1 MLFRSPSFSASDSLL
16 AEAAAAG
23 ARAAR
28 PRATAPAAALPRP
41 AFGSSPNLQALVL
54 EAEAADARPEAAFY
68 EVTIASVD
76 QPKLLSR
83 LSEALVRGGSF
94 LFAFFSSF
102 FRLHQRRTEGKTHIF
117 PPLSLSFLSLQ
128 KTLSPPRA
136 TSTSTSARRTPSTPS
151 TASRSTS
158 SSSTAG
164 RGRRPTSSRT
174 S

>member
-1 MLFRSPSFSASDSLL
+1 MLMRPSSSSSSANAERNGGLDRAPSFSASDSLL

-28 PRATAPAAALPRP
+28 PRPSASSGAAGLPRP

-83 LSEALVRGGSF
+83 LSEALVRC
-94 LFAFFSSF
+94 FFFNFDF
-102 FRLHQRRTEGKTHIF
+102 F
-117 PPLSLSFLSLQ
+117 
-128 KTLSPPRA
+128 
-136 TSTSTSARRTPSTPS
+136 
-151 TASRSTS
+151 
-158 SSSTAG
+158 
-164 RGRRPTSSRT
+164 
-174 S
+174 